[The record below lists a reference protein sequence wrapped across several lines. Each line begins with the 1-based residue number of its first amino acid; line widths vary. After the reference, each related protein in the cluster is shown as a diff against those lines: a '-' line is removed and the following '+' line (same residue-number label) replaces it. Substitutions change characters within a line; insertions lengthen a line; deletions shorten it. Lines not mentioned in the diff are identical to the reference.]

1 MAIKLTKTDENKFN
15 ALLADAAK
23 LQSTLE
29 DEANDYNQK
38 IVDAAE
44 HLNGFV
50 KAYNEKLEEIEEF
63 ITDHA
68 TEWRS
73 EWEERSEAGQ
83 QNERGEQL
91 NEFIQ
96 EWENVGEIEKLEDAH
111 FEEVSFDFPELP
123 SPETLPTD
131 IV

>member
-1 MAIKLTKTDENKFN
+1 MAIKLTKTDENKFR
-15 ALLADAAK
+15 ALLADAEK

-38 IVDAAE
+38 IADAVE

-73 EWEERSEAGQ
+73 EWEDRSEAGQ

-91 NEFIQ
+91 NEFIL

-111 FEEVSFDFPELP
+111 HEEVAFDFSELP
-123 SPETLPTD
+123 SPDTLPTD